1 MKSLVSATL
10 VVGAAFTIVTA
21 PSAAAQNPTPGQAQQ
36 LLQQAQ
42 QNPALAEQ
50 LRQRLLQSGL
60 TPDQIR
66 ARLRASGYPDS
77 LLDAYLGAAAGGPG
91 GGGGPQRTPGA
102 MELAAIR
109 AVGLPP
115 IELAQGQLP
124 VDTGLIRARAESA
137 QSRVF
142 GVDVFRRSKTQF
154 LPLLSGPVPPD
165 YRIGSGDVLALILTG
180 DVELAYT
187 LQVMREG
194 YILIPQVGQVHVANL
209 TLEQVRDVLFSR
221 LGRVYSRLRR
231 TANATTRFDV
241 SVVNVRANQIFV
253 TGEVTQPGAY
263 QISSL
268 GTAMTALYAAGG
280 VTERSDMRAVAVQRA
295 GKTVGTLDLYD
306 YLLRGDTRN
315 DVRLETGDVVFV
327 PTYQTRAEVSGAIVR
342 PGIYE
347 LKGGETLAD
356 LLHAAGG
363 FRANAALKRLAV
375 YRLLPQP
382 SRGPGR
388 PARAVV
394 DVALAAASAGG
405 AGDPMGGVAIPELGV
420 IDGDSIVVDS
430 VPSLD
435 QQYYVAIAGMVNKPG
450 LYPWREG
457 MTLREL
463 ILLARGS
470 KVGAD
475 LREAEIARLPADRT
489 HGELA
494 TTLRAPLDSSYLF
507 ERDSAGRYIG
517 PPGLAFPGK
526 GAPEVPLLPYDNV
539 LIFQQP
545 DFNFQRTVV
554 LLGEVRYPGTYSL
567 RTKGDRLS
575 QLITR
580 AGGLTPRAYAAGIR
594 FYRATGNA
602 GRLDID
608 LVRAMADSGARDNVV
623 LQPDDSI
630 VIPEFLPSVKVIGAV
645 NSPGSVLWR
654 NGAGLDY
661 YLNSAGGFA
670 PNADKGTVSVRYA
683 NGRVRTRVRTLLI
696 HSDPKP
702 EPGSEVFVPMKPPGP
717 RTDILP
723 VLATVSQMLATLVT
737 IIVVTKR

>member
-1 MKSLVSATL
+1 MKSPVSATL
-10 VVGAAFTIVTA
+10 VVGAALSLFA
-21 PSAAAQNPTPGQAQQ
+21 GRSAAAQIPTPAQAQQ

-66 ARLRASGYPDS
+66 ARLRASGFPDS
-77 LLDAYLGAAAGGPG
+77 LLDAYLGPGAA

-102 MELAAIR
+102 LELAAIR

-115 IELAQGQLP
+115 IELTQGQLS
-124 VDTGLIRARAESA
+124 VDTGLIRARAESL

-165 YRIGSGDVLALILTG
+165 YRIGPGDVLALILTG

-194 YILIPQVGQVHVANL
+194 YVLIPQVGQVHVANL

-221 LGRVYSRLRR
+221 LGRVYSGVKRA
-231 TANATTRFDV
+231 ANATTRFDV

-280 VTERSDMRAVAVQRA
+280 VTERSDMRAVAVRRG
-295 GKTVGTLDLYD
+295 GKTVATLDLYD
-306 YLLRGDTRN
+306 YLLRGDTHN

-327 PTYQTRAEVSGAIVR
+327 PVHGTRVEVTGAVVR

-347 LKGGETLAD
+347 LKDGERLED
-356 LLHAAGG
+356 LLHAAGA
-363 FRANAALKRLAV
+363 FRPDAALKRLAV
-375 YRLLPQP
+375 YRLLPEV

-394 DVALAAASAGG
+394 DVGLAPVGAGG
-405 AGDPMGGVAIPELGV
+405 GGDPMSGLVIPALGLL
-420 IDGDSIVVDS
+420 DGDSVVVDS
-430 VPSLD
+430 VPPLVE
-435 QQYYVAIAGMVNKPG
+435 QYYVAIAGMVNKPG

-457 MTLREL
+457 MTLHEL
-463 ILLARGS
+463 VLLARGP

-507 ERDSAGRYIG
+507 ERDLAGRYIG
-517 PPGLAFPGK
+517 PPGLSFPAK
-526 GAPEVPLLPYDNV
+526 GAPEVPLQPYDNV
-539 LIFQQP
+539 LLFQQP

-567 RTKGDRLS
+567 RTKGDRLG

-594 FYRATGNA
+594 FYRATGGA

-608 LVRAMADSGARDNVV
+608 LAHALADSGARDNVV

-654 NGAGLDY
+654 KGAGLSY
-661 YLNSAGGFA
+661 YVNSAGGFA

-683 NGRVRTRVRTLLI
+683 NGRVRTRVRTLFYT
-696 HSDPKP
+696 SDPKP
-702 EPGSEVFVPMKPPGP
+702 EPGSEVFVPMKIQGP
-717 RTDILP
+717 RADILP
-723 VLATVSQMLATLVT
+723 LLATLAQMMASLVT
-737 IIVVTKR
+737 IIVVTKK

>member
-1 MKSLVSATL
+1 MSSFGSATR
-10 VVGAAFTIVTA
+10 VVGAACTIVTA
-21 PSAAAQNPTPGQAQQ
+21 PSAAAQNPTNGQAQQ

-77 LLDAYLGAAAGGPG
+77 LLDAYLGAGAGGPGGAG

-124 VDTGLIRARAESA
+124 VGTGLIRARAGSA

-221 LGRVYSRLRR
+221 LGRVYSGVRR

-280 VTERSDMRAVAVQRA
+280 VTERSDMRAVAVQRG
-295 GKTVGTLDLYD
+295 GKTVATLDLYD

-315 DVRLETGDVVFV
+315 DVRLATAGVVFV
-327 PTYQTRAEVSGAIVR
+327 PTCQTRAA
-342 PGIYE
+342 
-347 LKGGETLAD
+347 
-356 LLHAAGG
+356 
-363 FRANAALKRLAV
+363 
-375 YRLLPQP
+375 
-382 SRGPGR
+382 
-388 PARAVV
+388 
-394 DVALAAASAGG
+394 
-405 AGDPMGGVAIPELGV
+405 
-420 IDGDSIVVDS
+420 
-430 VPSLD
+430 
-435 QQYYVAIAGMVNKPG
+435 
-450 LYPWREG
+450 
-457 MTLREL
+457 
-463 ILLARGS
+463 
-470 KVGAD
+470 
-475 LREAEIARLPADRT
+475 
-489 HGELA
+489 
-494 TTLRAPLDSSYLF
+494 
-507 ERDSAGRYIG
+507 
-517 PPGLAFPGK
+517 
-526 GAPEVPLLPYDNV
+526 
-539 LIFQQP
+539 
-545 DFNFQRTVV
+545 
-554 LLGEVRYPGTYSL
+554 
-567 RTKGDRLS
+567 
-575 QLITR
+575 
-580 AGGLTPRAYAAGIR
+580 
-594 FYRATGNA
+594 
-602 GRLDID
+602 
-608 LVRAMADSGARDNVV
+608 
-623 LQPDDSI
+623 
-630 VIPEFLPSVKVIGAV
+630 
-645 NSPGSVLWR
+645 
-654 NGAGLDY
+654 
-661 YLNSAGGFA
+661 
-670 PNADKGTVSVRYA
+670 
-683 NGRVRTRVRTLLI
+683 
-696 HSDPKP
+696 
-702 EPGSEVFVPMKPPGP
+702 
-717 RTDILP
+717 
-723 VLATVSQMLATLVT
+723 
-737 IIVVTKR
+737 

>member
-1 MKSLVSATL
+1 MKSPVAATL
-10 VVGAAFTIVTA
+10 VVGAVLALVPA
-21 PSAAAQNPTPGQAQQ
+21 RPAAAQNPTPGQAQQ

-77 LLDAYLGAAAGGPG
+77 LLDAYLGPG
-91 GGGGPQRTPGA
+91 GAGAGPQRTPGA
-102 MELAAIR
+102 FELAAVR

-115 IELAQGQLP
+115 IELTQGQLP
-124 VDTGLIRARAESA
+124 VDTGLIRARAESV

-209 TLEQVRDVLFSR
+209 TLEQVRDVLFNR
-221 LGRVYSRLRR
+221 LGRVYSGVRR
-231 TANATTRFDV
+231 TTNATTRFDL

-280 VTERSDMRAVAVQRA
+280 VTERSDMRAVVVQRG
-295 GKTVGTLDLYD
+295 GKTVATLDLYD

-327 PTYQTRAEVSGAIVR
+327 PTYQTRAEISGAVVR

-363 FRANAALKRLAV
+363 FRADAALRRLAV
-375 YRLLPQP
+375 YRLLPEP

-388 PARAVV
+388 PPRAVV
-394 DVALAAASAGG
+394 DVALAAGSASGP
-405 AGDPMGGVAIPELGV
+405 GDPMSGVAIPSLGV
-420 IDGDSIVVDS
+420 IDGDSVVVDS
-430 VPSLD
+430 VPPLD
-435 QQYYVAIAGMVNKPG
+435 QQYYVAIAGMVSKPG

-463 ILLARGS
+463 VLLARGP

-475 LREAEIARLPADRT
+475 LREAEIARLPADRA

-494 TTLRAPLDSSYLF
+494 TTLR
-507 ERDSAGRYIG
+507 
-517 PPGLAFPGK
+517 
-526 GAPEVPLLPYDNV
+526 VPL
-539 LIFQQP
+539 FQQP

-554 LLGEVRYPGTYSL
+554 LRGEVRYPGTYSL
-567 RTKGDRLS
+567 RTKGDRLAE
-575 QLITR
+575 LIKR
-580 AGGLTPRAYAAGIR
+580 AGGLTPRAYAQGIR
-594 FYRATGNA
+594 FYRATGTA

-608 LVRAMADSGARDNVV
+608 LAHALADSGARDNLV

-630 VIPEFLPSVKVIGAV
+630 VIPEFLPSVKVLGAV

-654 NGAGLDY
+654 KGAGLDY

-683 NGRVRTRVRTLLI
+683 NGRVRTRVHALFVRN
-696 HSDPKP
+696 DPKP
-702 EPGSEVFVPMKPPGP
+702 EPGSEVFVPMKLQGP

-723 VLATVSQMLATLVT
+723 VLATVAQMMASLVT
-737 IIVVTKR
+737 IIVVAKR

>member
-10 VVGAAFTIVTA
+10 VVGAALTLV
-21 PSAAAQNPTPGQAQQ
+21 AARPGLAQNPTNGQAQQ

-42 QNPALAEQ
+42 QNRALAEQ

-77 LLDAYLGAAAGGPG
+77 LLDAYLGGGAGGPA
-91 GGGGPQRTPGA
+91 GGGGPQHTPGV

-115 IELAQGQLP
+115 IELAQGQLL

-154 LPLLSGPVPPD
+154 LPLLSGPGPPD
-165 YRIGSGDVLALILTG
+165 YRIGSGDALALAITG

-221 LGRVYSRLRR
+221 LGRVYSGVKRA
-231 TANATTRFDV
+231 ANATTRFDV

-280 VTERSDMRAVAVQRA
+280 VTERANLRARGVQRGGRTIA
-295 GKTVGTLDLYD
+295 TLDLYD
-306 YLLRGDTRN
+306 YLLLGYTRN

-327 PTYQTRAEVSGAIVR
+327 PTYQTRAEISGAVVR

-363 FRANAALKRLAV
+363 FRADAALKRLAV
-375 YRLLPQP
+375 YRPLPQP

-388 PARAVV
+388 PPRAVV
-394 DVALAAASAGG
+394 DVALAAGSGG
-405 AGDPMGGVAIPELGV
+405 GPGDPVSWGAVPSVG
-420 IDGDSIVVDS
+420 VVDR
-430 VPSLD
+430 
-435 QQYYVAIAGMVNKPG
+435 GPG
-450 LYPWREG
+450 
-457 MTLREL
+457 
-463 ILLARGS
+463 
-470 KVGAD
+470 VG
-475 LREAEIARLPADRT
+475 R
-489 HGELA
+489 
-494 TTLRAPLDSSYLF
+494 
-507 ERDSAGRYIG
+507 
-517 PPGLAFPGK
+517 
-526 GAPEVPLLPYDNV
+526 
-539 LIFQQP
+539 
-545 DFNFQRTVV
+545 
-554 LLGEVRYPGTYSL
+554 
-567 RTKGDRLS
+567 
-575 QLITR
+575 
-580 AGGLTPRAYAAGIR
+580 
-594 FYRATGNA
+594 
-602 GRLDID
+602 
-608 LVRAMADSGARDNVV
+608 
-623 LQPDDSI
+623 
-630 VIPEFLPSVKVIGAV
+630 
-645 NSPGSVLWR
+645 
-654 NGAGLDY
+654 
-661 YLNSAGGFA
+661 
-670 PNADKGTVSVRYA
+670 
-683 NGRVRTRVRTLLI
+683 
-696 HSDPKP
+696 
-702 EPGSEVFVPMKPPGP
+702 
-717 RTDILP
+717 P
-723 VLATVSQMLATLVT
+723 V
-737 IIVVTKR
+737 

>member
-1 MKSLVSATL
+1 MKSPFFATL
-10 VVGAAFTIVTA
+10 VVGAALALVA
-21 PSAAAQNPTPGQAQQ
+21 ARPAAAQNPTPGQAQQ

-77 LLDAYLGAAAGGPG
+77 LLDAYLGPGAVG
-91 GGGGPQRTPGA
+91 GGAPQRTPGA
-102 MELAAIR
+102 FELAALR

-115 IELAQGQLP
+115 IELTQGQLP
-124 VDTGLIRARAESA
+124 VDTGLIRARAESV

-165 YRIGSGDVLALILTG
+165 YRIGPGDVLALIITG
-180 DVELAYT
+180 DVEGAYT

-209 TLEQVRDVLFSR
+209 TLEQVRDVLFNR
-221 LGRVYSRLRR
+221 LGRVYSGVRR
-231 TANATTRFDV
+231 TTNATTRFDL

-280 VTERSDMRAVAVQRA
+280 VTERSDMRAVVVQRG
-295 GKTVGTLDLYD
+295 GKTVATLDLYD

-327 PTYQTRAEVSGAIVR
+327 PTYQTRAEISGAVVR

-363 FRANAALKRLAV
+363 FRADAALKRLAV
-375 YRLLPQP
+375 YRLLPEP

-388 PARAVV
+388 PPRAVV
-394 DVALAAASAGG
+394 DVALAAGSASGP
-405 AGDPMGGVAIPELGV
+405 GDPMSGVAIPSLGV
-420 IDGDSIVVDS
+420 IDGDSVVVDS
-430 VPSLD
+430 VPPLD
-435 QQYYVAIAGMVNKPG
+435 QQYYVAIAGMVSKPG

-463 ILLARGS
+463 VLLARGP

-475 LREAEIARLPADRT
+475 LREAEIARLPADRA

-494 TTLRAPLDSSYLF
+494 TTLRVPLDSSYLF
-507 ERDSAGRYIG
+507 ERDSNGRYIG

-526 GAPEVPLLPYDNV
+526 GTPEVPLEPYDNV

-554 LLGEVRYPGTYSL
+554 LRGEVRYPGTYSL
-567 RTKGDRLS
+567 RTKGDRLAE
-575 QLITR
+575 LIKR
-580 AGGLTPRAYAAGIR
+580 AGGLTPRAYAQGIR
-594 FYRATGNA
+594 FYRATGTA

-608 LVRAMADSGARDNVV
+608 LARALADSGARDNVV

-654 NGAGLDY
+654 KGAGLDY

-683 NGRVRTRVRTLLI
+683 NGRVRTRVHALFIRN
-696 HSDPKP
+696 DPKP
-702 EPGSEVFVPMKPPGP
+702 EPGSEVFVPMKPQGLK
-717 RTDILP
+717 TDILP
-723 VLATVSQMLATLVT
+723 VLATVAQMMASLVT
-737 IIVVTKR
+737 IIVVAKR

>member
-1 MKSLVSATL
+1 MKSLVYATL
-10 VVGAAFTIVTA
+10 VVGAALTVVA
-21 PSAAAQNPTPGQAQQ
+21 ARPAAAQNPTPGQAQQ

-50 LRQRLLQSGL
+50 LRQRLRQSGR
-60 TPDQIR
+60 TPDLVR

-77 LLDAYLGAAAGGPG
+77 LLDAYLGPG
-91 GGGGPQRTPGA
+91 GAMGGPQRTPGA
-102 MELAAIR
+102 FELAAIR

-115 IELAQGQLP
+115 IELTQGQLP

-142 GVDVFRRSKTQF
+142 GVDVFRRSTTQF

-180 DVELAYT
+180 DVELAHT

-221 LGRVYSRLRR
+221 LGRVYSGVRR
-231 TANATTRFDV
+231 TANATTRFDL

-268 GTAMTALYAAGG
+268 GTAMAALYAAGG
-280 VTERSDMRAVAVQRA
+280 VTERADMRAVAVQRG
-295 GKTVGTLDLYD
+295 GKTVATLDLYD

-327 PTYQTRAEVSGAIVR
+327 PTYQTRAEISGAVVR

-363 FRANAALKRLAV
+363 FRADAALKRLAV
-375 YRLLPQP
+375 YRMLPQP

-388 PARAVV
+388 PPPAVV
-394 DVALAAASAGG
+394 DVALAA
-405 AGDPMGGVAIPELGV
+405 
-420 IDGDSIVVDS
+420 DSE
-430 VPSLD
+430 
-435 QQYYVAIAGMVNKPG
+435 
-450 LYPWREG
+450 R
-457 MTLREL
+457 
-463 ILLARGS
+463 
-470 KVGAD
+470 
-475 LREAEIARLPADRT
+475 
-489 HGELA
+489 A
-494 TTLRAPLDSSYLF
+494 TTIRVPLDSGYQS
-507 ERDSAGRYIG
+507 ERDSTGRYIG
-517 PPGLAFPGK
+517 PAGLAFPDK
-526 GAPEVPLLPYDNV
+526 GSPKVPLEPYDSV

-545 DFNFQRTVV
+545 DFTSQRAVV
-554 LLGEVRYPGTYSL
+554 LRGEVRYPGTYSL
-567 RTKGDRLS
+567 RAKGDRLAE
-575 QLITR
+575 LIKR
-580 AGGLTPRAYAAGIR
+580 AGGLTPRAYAEGIR
-594 FYRATGNA
+594 FYRATGTA

-608 LVRAMADSGARDNVV
+608 LAHALADSGARDNVV

-630 VIPEFLPSVKVIGAV
+630 VIPEFLPSVKVLGAV

-654 NGAGLDY
+654 KGAGLDY

-683 NGRVRTRVRTLLI
+683 NGRVRTRVHALFGRN
-696 HSDPKP
+696 DPKP
-702 EPGSEVFVPMKPPGP
+702 APGSEVFVPMKPQGLK
-717 RTDILP
+717 TDILP
-723 VLATVSQMLATLVT
+723 VLATVAQMMASLVT
-737 IIVVTKR
+737 IIVVAKR